1 MFASC
6 VYERRAIINLCGK
19 MQDKTQQAKTSKQHS
34 FEKREKERK
43 VSHKKDKKKR
53 LKIIQSFLHFFFLLF
68 EDIKMGVTP
77 SVSLATVKPPK
88 TPFVLRKTA
97 APRRRNILSSW
108 SSSFPPFPFRRKNEK
123 IVSVRSS
130 SSSGTPKSS
139 AGKKIIRVE
148 KNRRKEEFQNW
159 PVWGCAQSTFPWTY
173 GQTEQCYILKGKVT
187 VIPDENP
194 EEAVTLE
201 AGDFAEMQ
209 KGLSCTWDVLEDV
222 SKNFKFV

>member
-1 MFASC
+1 
-6 VYERRAIINLCGK
+6 
-19 MQDKTQQAKTSKQHS
+19 
-34 FEKREKERK
+34 
-43 VSHKKDKKKR
+43 
-53 LKIIQSFLHFFFLLF
+53 
-68 EDIKMGVTP
+68 MGVTP
-77 SVSLATVKPPK
+77 SVSLATVKPPA
-88 TPFVLRKTA
+88 PFVLRTA

-130 SSSGTPKSS
+130 SSSRTPKSS
-139 AGKKIIRVE
+139 TGKKIIRVE

>member
-1 MFASC
+1 M
-6 VYERRAIINLCGK
+6 VR
-19 MQDKTQQAKTSKQHS
+19 
-34 FEKREKERK
+34 
-43 VSHKKDKKKR
+43 
-53 LKIIQSFLHFFFLLF
+53 
-68 EDIKMGVTP
+68 TP
-77 SVSLATVKPPK
+77 SALVTVKPP
-88 TPFVLRKTA
+88 TPFVLRTA
-97 APRRRNILSSW
+97 APRRNILSSW
-108 SSSFPPFPFRRKNEK
+108 SSSFPPPRRKNEK
-123 IVSVRSS
+123 ILLAVRSS
-130 SSSGTPKSS
+130 SSKAPKSTS
-139 AGKKIIRVE
+139 KKIIRVE

-159 PVWGCAQSTFPWTY
+159 PVWGCEQSTFPWTY

>member
-1 MFASC
+1 
-6 VYERRAIINLCGK
+6 
-19 MQDKTQQAKTSKQHS
+19 
-34 FEKREKERK
+34 
-43 VSHKKDKKKR
+43 
-53 LKIIQSFLHFFFLLF
+53 
-68 EDIKMGVTP
+68 
-77 SVSLATVKPPK
+77 
-88 TPFVLRKTA
+88 
-97 APRRRNILSSW
+97 
-108 SSSFPPFPFRRKNEK
+108 
-123 IVSVRSS
+123 VRSS
-130 SSSGTPKSS
+130 SSKAPKSTS
-139 AGKKIIRVE
+139 KKIIRVE

>member
-1 MFASC
+1 M
-6 VYERRAIINLCGK
+6 VR
-19 MQDKTQQAKTSKQHS
+19 
-34 FEKREKERK
+34 
-43 VSHKKDKKKR
+43 
-53 LKIIQSFLHFFFLLF
+53 
-68 EDIKMGVTP
+68 TP
-77 SVSLATVKPPK
+77 SALATVKPP
-88 TPFVLRKTA
+88 TPCVLRTA
-97 APRRRNILSSW
+97 APRRNILSSW
-108 SSSFPPFPFRRKNEK
+108 SSSFPPFPRRKNEK
-123 IVSVRSS
+123 ILLVRSS
-130 SSSGTPKSS
+130 SSSRTPKSS
-139 AGKKIIRVE
+139 TGKKIIRVE

>member
-1 MFASC
+1 MKSTKNND
-6 VYERRAIINLCGK
+6 EN
-19 MQDKTQQAKTSKQHS
+19 
-34 FEKREKERK
+34 
-43 VSHKKDKKKR
+43 DKK
-53 LKIIQSFLHFFFLLF
+53 
-68 EDIKMGVTP
+68 ET
-77 SVSLATVKPPK
+77 
-88 TPFVLRKTA
+88 
-97 APRRRNILSSW
+97 
-108 SSSFPPFPFRRKNEK
+108 
-123 IVSVRSS
+123 
-130 SSSGTPKSS
+130 KS
-139 AGKKIIRVE
+139 KIIRVE

-159 PVWGCAQSTFPWTY
+159 PVWGCEQSTFPWTY

>member
-1 MFASC
+1 MFTSVVLLLIYAAKC
-6 VYERRAIINLCGK
+6 RIKHRG
-19 MQDKTQQAKTSKQHS
+19 AKTSKQHTHTLR
-34 FEKREKERK
+34 REKER
-43 VSHKKDKKKR
+43 SRTKKKSH
-53 LKIIQSFLHFFFLLF
+53 QESSVSCTFFSFFFDD
-68 EDIKMGVTP
+68 EMVRTP
-77 SVSLATVKPPK
+77 SALATVKPP
-88 TPFVLRKTA
+88 TPFVLRTA
-97 APRRRNILSSW
+97 APRRNILSSW
-108 SSSFPPFPFRRKNEK
+108 SSSFPPPRRKNEK
-123 IVSVRSS
+123 ILLAVRSS
-130 SSSGTPKSS
+130 SSKAPKSTS
-139 AGKKIIRVE
+139 KKIIRVE

-159 PVWGCAQSTFPWTY
+159 PVWGCEQSTFPWTY

>member
-1 MFASC
+1 M
-6 VYERRAIINLCGK
+6 VL
-19 MQDKTQQAKTSKQHS
+19 
-34 FEKREKERK
+34 
-43 VSHKKDKKKR
+43 
-53 LKIIQSFLHFFFLLF
+53 
-68 EDIKMGVTP
+68 TP
-77 SVSLATVKPPK
+77 SALATVKPP
-88 TPFVLRKTA
+88 TPFVLRTA
-97 APRRRNILSSW
+97 APRRNILSSW
-108 SSSFPPFPFRRKNEK
+108 SSSFPPPPRRNNEK
-123 IVSVRSS
+123 ILLVRSS
-130 SSSGTPKSS
+130 SSSRTPKSS
-139 AGKKIIRVE
+139 TGKKIIRVE

>member
-1 MFASC
+1 MFTSVVLLLIYAVKC
-6 VYERRAIINLCGK
+6 RIKHRRQKPQNTH
-19 MQDKTQQAKTSKQHS
+19 D
-34 FEKREKERK
+34 EKREKERK
-43 VSHKKDKKKR
+43 VSRQRQKKR
-53 LKIIQSFLHFFFLLF
+53 VKIIQFFFLHFFFLLF
-68 EDIKMGVTP
+68 EDEMVLTP
-77 SVSLATVKPPK
+77 SALATVKPP
-88 TPFVLRKTA
+88 TPFVLRTA
-97 APRRRNILSSW
+97 APGRNILSSR
-108 SSSFPPFPFRRKNEK
+108 SSSFPPFPRRKNEK
-123 IVSVRSS
+123 ILFVRSS
-130 SSSGTPKSS
+130 SSSRTPKRSTD
-139 AGKKIIRVE
+139 GKKIIRVE

>member
-1 MFASC
+1 
-6 VYERRAIINLCGK
+6 
-19 MQDKTQQAKTSKQHS
+19 MQDKTFWQKPQNNTLLS
-34 FEKREKERK
+34 EKREKERK
-43 VSHKKDKKKR
+43 VSHKKDKKKDSS
-53 LKIIQSFLHFFFLLF
+53 KSSKNFLHFFFLLF
-68 EDIKMGVTP
+68 EGDIKMGVTP
-77 SVSLATVKPPK
+77 SVSLATVKPPA
-88 TPFVLRKTA
+88 PFVLQNTA

>member
-1 MFASC
+1 M
-6 VYERRAIINLCGK
+6 I
-19 MQDKTQQAKTSKQHS
+19 
-34 FEKREKERK
+34 
-43 VSHKKDKKKR
+43 
-53 LKIIQSFLHFFFLLF
+53 FLPVLLF
-68 EDIKMGVTP
+68 GV
-77 SVSLATVKPPK
+77 LLLLL
-88 TPFVLRKTA
+88 LRTNK
-97 APRRRNILSSW
+97 IF
-108 SSSFPPFPFRRKNEK
+108 SFFRR
-123 IVSVRSS
+123 
-130 SSSGTPKSS
+130 
-139 AGKKIIRVE
+139 GKGG
-148 KNRRKEEFQNW
+148 KEEFQNW

>member
-1 MFASC
+1 MVVSPPPTL
-6 VYERRAIINLCGK
+6 VTLMPR
-19 MQDKTQQAKTSKQHS
+19 TS
-34 FEKREKERK
+34 
-43 VSHKKDKKKR
+43 
-53 LKIIQSFLHFFFLLF
+53 
-68 EDIKMGVTP
+68 
-77 SVSLATVKPPK
+77 
-88 TPFVLRKTA
+88 FVLRTA
-97 APRRRNILSSW
+97 ASRRNVLSSW
-108 SSSFPPFPFRRKNEK
+108 SSSFSPTRWNYEK
-123 IVSVRSS
+123 ILVAVRSS
-130 SSSGTPKSS
+130 SSKAPKSS
-139 AGKKIIRVE
+139 TGKKIIRVE

-159 PVWGCAQSTFPWTY
+159 PVWGCEQSTFPWTY